1 MINRPKLQDLR
12 EDDLQLKQVTRDLSS
27 QVNKQS
33 IYIFGTLALFVGIL
47 E

>member
-27 QVNKQS
+27 QVNKHQPS
-33 IYIFGTLALFVGIL
+33 PSNPFIMK
-47 E
+47 